1 MHSAV
6 IDARTG
12 RKGVDGPMEWKHLP
26 WNRSPAAWELVIPL
40 LFDGQRVGELRTAI
54 IAYDTGALQ
63 WNDNRWL
70 IFDSVEEA
78 KAYAEVTYALEE

>member
-12 RKGVDGPMEWKHLP
+12 RKGVDGPMEWARLP
-26 WNRSPAAWELVIPL
+26 WEHSPAAWELTIPH

-70 IFDSVEEA
+70 IFNDVEEA

>member
-1 MHSAV
+1 MPLEV
-6 IDARTG
+6 VDARTG
-12 RKGVDGPMEWKHLP
+12 RKGVDGPMEWTRLP
-26 WNRSPAAWELVIPL
+26 WEHSPGAWELTIPH